1 MSKLQSATACHDG
14 PPPTNAALTIRTV
27 CFYSELPNGEDQPIN
42 VRATATIR
50 IGLGG
55 RRVNCRPQEHTTE
68 WGFRNKILSVIK
80 PTQNGQNPESPESPL
95 RGVGPTWLKESSHVA
110 RPHVDGP
117 GMSVRP
123 HLFSCWESGNCADVM
138 SR

>member
-1 MSKLQSATACHDG
+1 MRGSICGVSKLQSATACHDG

-42 VRATATIR
+42 VRATTTIR

-55 RRVNCRPQEHTTE
+55 RRVNCRPQEHITE

-80 PTQNGQNPESPESPL
+80 PTQNGAESRESRESPE
-95 RGVGPTWLKESSHVA
+95 GGGPHMAK
-110 RPHVDGP
+110 GI
-117 GMSVRP
+117 
-123 HLFSCWESGNCADVM
+123 
-138 SR
+138 